1 MGRSL
6 HKETKVQKYID
17 FDRTRSHNCL
27 FNFINGIRG
36 CGKTYGKL
44 KDDIDRYMK
53 GKGRFIYLR
62 RSEEELKT
70 LTTQKSGR
78 LFNHVQVE
86 YEGHALWCEAN
97 LLHIDKEVCGYAAAL
112 STARK
117 LKSDALD
124 YVTDIIFDEYV
135 IDDTT
140 SQQRYLPDEVTA
152 FFEFYE
158 TVARPGSRDY
168 DVTVWFLGNAISSS
182 NPYFDFLNLDL
193 PYGSD
198 IIKKGEFLVQM
209 CAPPDLIEAKKKTRF
224 YQAIAGTEYAAYAVE
239 NRFLRDNRTFIE
251 KKTKDAEYQFT
262 LIYYD
267 NLIGVWRDYR
277 NCKFYI
283 SESVDKQCRTVYA
296 VTTETQEPNTFL
308 LRGFKN
314 NYHLKELKKA
324 YDSGCLFYESQKLY
338 KWFRDIVRMGL
349 R

>member
-1 MGRSL
+1 M
-6 HKETKVQKYID
+6 
-17 FDRTRSHNCL
+17 
-27 FNFINGIRG
+27 
-36 CGKTYGKL
+36 
-44 KDDIDRYMK
+44 
-53 GKGRFIYLR
+53 
-62 RSEEELKT
+62 
-70 LTTQKSGR
+70 
-78 LFNHVQVE
+78 
-86 YEGHALWCEAN
+86 
-97 LLHIDKEVCGYAAAL
+97 LHIDKEVCGYAAAL

-193 PYGSD
+193 PYGSA

-314 NYHLKELKKA
+314 NYHLKELKRA